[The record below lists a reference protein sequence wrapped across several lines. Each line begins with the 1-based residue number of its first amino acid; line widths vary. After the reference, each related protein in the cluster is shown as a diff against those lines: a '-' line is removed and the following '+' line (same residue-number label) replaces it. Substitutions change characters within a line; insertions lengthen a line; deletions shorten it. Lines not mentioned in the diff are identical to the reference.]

1 MAGPELI
8 LGVAGLLTPLLAAPV
23 GSAVRKRFHKPR
35 YDYYSDREEVCGNFI
50 ESWTS
55 LHSSVLR
62 LLSVIRMLAHD
73 DQDRRSVLKEL
84 ERATKVFQDV
94 SSHLLACKPIGNAL
108 REQEKTNHFLEAIGK
123 KLGATVMIAEEK
135 IAAMLELI
143 VAEKLSSSTL
153 SNLHR
158 ENDIQTTANRGPQ
171 NMGHVNPKFYDESF
185 FECSQFPQ
193 FFQDTSPRLHSKQD
207 SKHTRNTTS
216 HYNCDGLPSHHYRK
230 KRHHNSSSS
239 PSSSPFCKNC
249 SQGSFRDFSLSYG
262 ERYLDRDQW

>member
-23 GSAVRKRFHKPR
+23 ESAVRKRFHKPR

-123 KLGATVMIAEEK
+123 NLGATVMITDEK
-135 IAAMLELI
+135 VAAMLELI
-143 VAEKLSSSTL
+143 VAGKLSSSF
-153 SNLHR
+153 SPDLHR
-158 ENDIQTTANRGPQ
+158 ENDIQTTAYQGPQ
-171 NMGHVNPKFYDESF
+171 DMEHVNPKFYDEGF
-185 FECSQFPQ
+185 FECSHFPQ
-193 FFQDTSPRLHSKQD
+193 FFYSKSPRPHSKKD
-207 SKHTRNTTS
+207 SKHTHNKTS
-216 HYNCDGLPSHHYRK
+216 HYNCGGSAFHHNNK
-230 KRHHNSSSS
+230 KRHHNS
-239 PSSSPFCKNC
+239 PSSSTSLPFCENC
-249 SQGSFRDFSLSYG
+249 FRSSFRDFPLSYG
-262 ERYLDRDQW
+262 ERHFDRDQW